1 MTLNK
6 KNINTKNINTKNIN
20 TIVNFILLLVLVYFI
35 YQQSIQYNEKRII
48 DTFAEPSLTKT
59 CNVNIKDIDPRF
71 MDQYNRYNDQIA
83 KCGDCEGAQIKL
95 NIIPCV
101 VNKNCS
107 PNPLCSPN
115 VNINRVTNLNGIVS
129 NKTIVF
135 PTKIDI
141 PANVKRFFCI
151 E

>member
-6 KNINTKNINTKNIN
+6 KNINTKNIN

-35 YQQSIQYNEKRII
+35 YQQSIQYNKKGIL
-48 DTFAEPSLTKT
+48 DTFGEPSLTKT
-59 CNVNIKDIDPRF
+59 CTMNIKDIDPRYI
-71 MDQYNRYNDQIA
+71 DQYNRYNDQIA
-83 KCGDCEGAQIKL
+83 KCGDCEGAQIKM
-95 NIIPCV
+95 NITTCV
-101 VNKNCS
+101 VDKNGS

-115 VNINRVTNLNGIVS
+115 VNINKVTNLNGIVS
-129 NKTIVF
+129 NKTIVY

-141 PANVKRFFCI
+141 PGNVKRFFCI